1 VAGVLVMKF
10 SILSIMPDVPW
21 TKIKEF
27 LDDYSLI
34 ESEKNFFQIAGFPH
48 YENVSSNVL
57 RFFFFK
63 FPLVLKLFLKC
74 VRYTNSE
81 SRKINYD
88 ISNDN
93 INEVTREEGTEE
105 NKRIDIVI
113 KTDKYIIGIE
123 NKIEA
128 SLNNPFDE
136 YKSYLDKIAKYD
148 INKKGVFLIVLL
160 EQYVKKI
167 DSVTEVNGYILY
179 KDFSAKLKENYPEL
193 LDNLGHRYFF
203 LLTEYVSNID
213 SFEGEHSMNDGDVKK
228 FLEIAQGKG
237 NLAKIQQIVSGEK
250 HLRIYLRNKAEKI
263 IGDGKLRE
271 DNKLFNTSLYEKSNE
286 FLGSVA
292 KFHDGILSAG
302 EEYNFVIDV
311 LVTIYGF
318 TISIYDKDKDI
329 EKQKGILNKI
339 LPKFEDEYVI
349 SNDRGDGLKE
359 RAYYKNSQEPEPQNP
374 KKTPIELE
382 DYDKLIDILNQI
394 LDSFKIFKINQQKMM

>member
-1 VAGVLVMKF
+1 MRKF

-21 TKIKEF
+21 TEIKEF

-57 RFFFFK
+57 RFFFLK
-63 FPLVLKLFLKC
+63 SPLVLKLFLKC
-74 VRYTNSE
+74 VRYTDSMKP
-81 SRKINYD
+81 KINYD
-88 ISNDN
+88 ISNDK
-93 INEVTREEGTEE
+93 INDVTREEGTEE

-128 SLNNPFDE
+128 SLNNPFDK

-148 INKKGVFLIVLL
+148 INKKDVFLIVLL

-228 FLEIAQGKG
+228 FLEIAQGKD

-250 HLRIYLRNKAEKI
+250 HLRIYLHNQAEKI
-263 IGDGKLRE
+263 KGDGKLRE
-271 DNKLFNTSLYEKSNE
+271 NSKLFNTDLYEKPNE
-286 FLGSVA
+286 FLGAVA
-292 KFHDGILSAG
+292 KFQGGILSAG
-302 EEYNFVIDV
+302 KEYNFVIDV

-318 TISIYDKDKDI
+318 TISIYDDDKDI

-382 DYDKLIDILNQI
+382 DYDILIDTLNQI
-394 LDSFKIFKINQQKMM
+394 LISFRNYQPT